1 MNIFLKSG
9 ILNIRKMLSSTMQI
23 ANPNFKKVREF
34 QFAMHF
40 IKVPRKLGVS
50 WYIKKIIIKWPLF
63 VPTNS
68 KSLET
73 SKKVYKKRKK
83 KS

>member
-50 WYIKKIIIKWPLF
+50 WYIKK
-63 VPTNS
+63 
-68 KSLET
+68 E
-73 SKKVYKKRKK
+73 
-83 KS
+83 